1 MAYSTPKRAKITTR
15 EQGIQA
21 MISTK
26 PTGMHQ
32 EHRYW
37 ENEIGLW
44 RDDLRAWQK
53 ELAKAESEIKL
64 LEKALADHAQVLRLH
79 GSSLRLDEQ
88 EFENHEHEIV
98 EFEKGG
104 EGDELFEMARR
115 HSAQAMRHDE
125 HRAAH
130 EQLKRRHHNILA
142 HWNVLL
148 KALRETAETPAP
160 PAKKFVTPSS

>member
-1 MAYSTPKRAKITTR
+1 
-15 EQGIQA
+15 

-26 PTGMHQ
+26 PTSMHG

-37 ENEIGLW
+37 ESEISLW

-53 ELAKAESEIKL
+53 ELAKAECEIKL
-64 LEKALADHAQVLRLH
+64 LEKALADHAQLLRLH

-88 EFENHEHEIV
+88 EFDGHEHEIV
-98 EFEKGG
+98 EYEKGG
-104 EGDELFEMARR
+104 EGEELLEMARR
-115 HSAQAMRHDE
+115 HSAQAVHHVQ

-130 EQLKRRHHNILA
+130 EQIKRRHHNIIA

-148 KALRETAETPAP
+148 KALQEVPTSE
-160 PAKKFVTPSS
+160 SS

>member
-1 MAYSTPKRAKITTR
+1 
-15 EQGIQA
+15 

-26 PTGMHQ
+26 PTSMHG

-37 ENEIGLW
+37 ESEISLW

-53 ELAKAESEIKL
+53 ELAKAECEIKL
-64 LEKALADHAQVLRLH
+64 LEKALADHAQLLRLH

-88 EFENHEHEIV
+88 EFDGHEHEIV
-98 EFEKGG
+98 EYEKGG
-104 EGDELFEMARR
+104 EGEELLEMARR
-115 HSAQAMRHDE
+115 HSAQAVHHVQ

-130 EQLKRRHHNILA
+130 EQIKRRHHNIIA

-148 KALRETAETPAP
+148 KALQEVPTSA
-160 PAKKFVTPSS
+160 SS